1 MKLALNPNYQLF
13 ESKGAAFCSSRQV
26 AETFGREHKN
36 VIASVREAIAETGD
50 FAADFSATNFIE
62 VKYKD
67 RNRFYPEFLLT
78 KDGFTYVAMKFTGK
92 KAARF
97 RVAYIQRFNDMER
110 FIKNMLTARMEFPAF
125 TDAVM
130 NAHEEPKFY
139 HFSNEADMINK
150 IVLGMSAKKF
160 RELHGLEKGVS
171 IRPYLSDAEAEAVL
185 ALQRAD
191 IGLLEVIPEFE
202 RRREVLTKVHARNAL
217 AA

>member
-26 AETFGREHKN
+26 AETFGKRHDN
-36 VIASVREAIAETGD
+36 VLRDVQELDCSE
-50 FAADFSATNFIE
+50 NF
-62 VKYKD
+62 
-67 RNRFYPEFLLT
+67 RLLNFEGSSYVSEQKKKLPLVYMT
-78 KDGFTYVAMKFTGK
+78 KDGFTFLVMGYRGK
-92 KAARF
+92 RAAAF
-97 RVAYIQRFNDMER
+97 KESYIQRFNDMER
-110 FIKNMLTARMEFPAF
+110 FIKNMLAARAEFPAF

-150 IVLGMSAKKF
+150 IVLGMSAKKY
-160 RELHGLEKGVS
+160 RELHGLEKGIS

-191 IGLLEVIPEFE
+191 IGLLEVVPEFE
-202 RRREVLTKVHARNAL
+202 RRRKVLAKIRARHAL

>member
-26 AETFGREHKN
+26 AETFGKRHDN
-36 VIASVREAIAETGD
+36 VLRDVQELDCSE
-50 FAADFSATNFIE
+50 NF
-62 VKYKD
+62 
-67 RNRFYPEFLLT
+67 RLLNFEGSSYVSEQKKKLPLVYMT
-78 KDGFTYVAMKFTGK
+78 KDGFTFLVMGYRWKR
-92 KAARF
+92 AAAF
-97 RVAYIQRFNDMER
+97 KESYIQRFNDMER

-160 RELHGLEKGVS
+160 RELRGLEKGVS

-191 IGLLEVIPEFE
+191 IGLLEVVPEFD
-202 RRREVLTKVHARNAL
+202 RRREVLTKIHARHAL

>member
-1 MKLALNPNYQLF
+1 MKPVLNPRYGLF
-13 ESKGAAFCSSRQV
+13 ESKGAVFCSSRQV
-26 AETFGREHKN
+26 AETFGKRHANVLRDVQELDCSDNFRELN
-36 VIASVREAIAETGD
+36 FEFSSYASEQKKKLPLV
-50 FAADFSATNFIE
+50 
-62 VKYKD
+62 YM
-67 RNRFYPEFLLT
+67 T
-78 KDGFTYVAMKFTGK
+78 KDGFTFLVMGYRGK
-92 KAARF
+92 RAAAF
-97 RVAYIQRFNDMER
+97 KESYIQRFNDMER

-139 HFSNEADMINK
+139 HFATEVDMINR
-150 IVLGMSAKKF
+150 IVLGMSAKQF

-202 RRREVLTKVHARNAL
+202 RRREVLAGMYTRRAL

>member
-26 AETFGREHKN
+26 AETFGKRHANVLRDVQELDCSDNFRELN
-36 VIASVREAIAETGD
+36 FEFSSYASEQKKKLPLV
-50 FAADFSATNFIE
+50 
-62 VKYKD
+62 YM
-67 RNRFYPEFLLT
+67 T
-78 KDGFTYVAMKFTGK
+78 KDGFTFLVMGYRGK
-92 KAARF
+92 RAAAF
-97 RVAYIQRFNDMER
+97 KESYIQRFNDMER
-110 FIKNMLTARMEFPAF
+110 FIKNMLTARADFPAF

-191 IGLLEVIPEFE
+191 IGLLEVIPEFD
-202 RRREVLTKVHARNAL
+202 RRREVLTRVHARHAL

>member
-26 AETFGREHKN
+26 AETFGKRHDN
-36 VIASVREAIAETGD
+36 VLRDVQELDCSE
-50 FAADFSATNFIE
+50 NF
-62 VKYKD
+62 
-67 RNRFYPEFLLT
+67 RLLNFEGSSYVSEQKRKLPLIYMT
-78 KDGFTYVAMKFTGK
+78 KDGFTFLVRGYRGK
-92 KAARF
+92 RAAAF
-97 RVAYIQRFNDMER
+97 KESYIQRFNDMER
-110 FIKNMLTARMEFPAF
+110 FIRNMLTARTEFPAF

-139 HFSNEADMINK
+139 HFATEADMINK
-150 IVLGMSAKKF
+150 IVLGMSAKQF

-202 RRREVLTKVHARNAL
+202 RRREVLAGMYTRRAL

>member
-26 AETFGREHKN
+26 AETFGKRHDN
-36 VIASVREAIAETGD
+36 VLRDVQELDCSE
-50 FAADFSATNFIE
+50 NF
-62 VKYKD
+62 
-67 RNRFYPEFLLT
+67 RLLNFEGSSYVSEQKKKLPLVYMT
-78 KDGFTYVAMKFTGK
+78 KDGFTFLVMGYRGK
-92 KAARF
+92 RAAAF
-97 RVAYIQRFNDMER
+97 KESYIQRFNDMER

-191 IGLLEVIPEFE
+191 IGLLEVVPEFD
-202 RRREVLTKVHARNAL
+202 RRREVLTKIHARHAL

>member
-26 AETFGREHKN
+26 AETFGKRHDN
-36 VIASVREAIAETGD
+36 VLRDVQELDCSE
-50 FAADFSATNFIE
+50 NF
-62 VKYKD
+62 
-67 RNRFYPEFLLT
+67 RLLNFEGSSYVSEQKRKLPLIYMT
-78 KDGFTYVAMKFTGK
+78 KDGFTFLVMGYRGK
-92 KAARF
+92 RAAAF
-97 RVAYIQRFNDMER
+97 KESYIQRFNDMER
-110 FIKNMLTARMEFPAF
+110 FIKNMLAARVESPAF

-130 NAHEEPKFY
+130 NAHEEAKFY

-150 IVLGMSAKKF
+150 IVLGMSAKKY
-160 RELHGLEKGVS
+160 RELRGLEKGVS

-191 IGLLEVIPEFE
+191 IGLLEVVPEFE
-202 RRREVLTKVHARNAL
+202 RRREVLAKIHARHAL

>member
-26 AETFGREHKN
+26 AETFGKRHANVLRDVQDLDCSDNFRELN
-36 VIASVREAIAETGD
+36 FEFSSYASEQKKKLPLV
-50 FAADFSATNFIE
+50 
-62 VKYKD
+62 YM
-67 RNRFYPEFLLT
+67 T
-78 KDGFTYVAMKFTGK
+78 KDGFTFLVMGYRGK
-92 KAARF
+92 RAAAF
-97 RVAYIQRFNDMER
+97 KESYIQRFNDMER
-110 FIKNMLTARMEFPAF
+110 FIKNMLTARAEFPAF

-150 IVLGMSAKKF
+150 IVLGMSAKKY

-191 IGLLEVIPEFE
+191 IGLLEVIPEFD
-202 RRREVLTKVHARNAL
+202 RRREVLTKVHARHAL

>member
-26 AETFGREHKN
+26 AETFGKRHDN
-36 VIASVREAIAETGD
+36 VLRDVQELDCSE
-50 FAADFSATNFIE
+50 NF
-62 VKYKD
+62 
-67 RNRFYPEFLLT
+67 RLLNFEGSSYVSEQKKKLPLVYMT
-78 KDGFTYVAMKFTGK
+78 KDGFTFLVMGYRGK
-92 KAARF
+92 RAAAF
-97 RVAYIQRFNDMER
+97 KESYIQRFNDMER

-160 RELHGLEKGVS
+160 RELRGLEKGVS

-191 IGLLEVIPEFE
+191 IGLLEVVPEFD
-202 RRREVLTKVHARNAL
+202 RRREVLTKIHARHAL

>member
-1 MKLALNPNYQLF
+1 MKPVLNPRYGLF
-13 ESKGAAFCSSRQV
+13 ESKGAVFCSSRQV
-26 AETFGREHKN
+26 AETFGKRHDN
-36 VIASVREAIAETGD
+36 ILQSVREAIQETAN
-50 FAADFSATNFIE
+50 FAPDFSGTNFIE
-62 VKYKD
+62 VKYKE

-78 KDGFTYVAMKFTGK
+78 KDGFTYVAMRFTGK
-92 KAARF
+92 KAAQF
-97 RVAYIQRFNDMER
+97 RVTYIQRFNDMER

-139 HFSNEADMINK
+139 HFATEVNMINR
-150 IVLGMSAKKF
+150 IVLGMSAKQF

-191 IGLLEVIPEFE
+191 IGLLEVVPEFD
-202 RRREVLTKVHARNAL
+202 RRREVLAGMYTRRML

>member
-26 AETFGREHKN
+26 AETFGKRHANVLRDVQDLDCSDNFRELN
-36 VIASVREAIAETGD
+36 FEFSSYASEQKKKLPLV
-50 FAADFSATNFIE
+50 
-62 VKYKD
+62 YM
-67 RNRFYPEFLLT
+67 T
-78 KDGFTYVAMKFTGK
+78 KDGFTFLVMGYRGK
-92 KAARF
+92 RAAAF
-97 RVAYIQRFNDMER
+97 KESYIQRFNDMER
-110 FIKNMLTARMEFPAF
+110 FIKNMLTARAEFPEF
-125 TDAVM
+125 TDAVL

-160 RELHGLEKGVS
+160 RELRGLEKGIS

-191 IGLLEVIPEFE
+191 IGLLEVIPEFD
-202 RRREVLTKVHARNAL
+202 RRREVLTRVHARHAL

>member
-26 AETFGREHKN
+26 AETFGKRHDN
-36 VIASVREAIAETGD
+36 VLRDVQELDCSE
-50 FAADFSATNFIE
+50 NF
-62 VKYKD
+62 
-67 RNRFYPEFLLT
+67 RLLNFEGSSYVSEQKKKLPLIYMT
-78 KDGFTYVAMKFTGK
+78 KDGFTFLVMGYRGK
-92 KAARF
+92 RAAAF
-97 RVAYIQRFNDMER
+97 KESYIQRFNDMER
-110 FIKNMLTARMEFPAF
+110 FIKNMLTARAEFPAF

-191 IGLLEVIPEFE
+191 IGLLEVIPEFD
-202 RRREVLTKVHARNAL
+202 RRREVLTKMHARHAL
-217 AA
+217 A

>member
-13 ESKGAAFCSSRQV
+13 EAKGSAFCSSRQV
-26 AETFGREHKN
+26 AETFGKRHANVLRDVQELDCSENFRELN
-36 VIASVREAIAETGD
+36 FEFSSYASEQKKKLPLV
-50 FAADFSATNFIE
+50 
-62 VKYKD
+62 YM
-67 RNRFYPEFLLT
+67 T
-78 KDGFTYVAMKFTGK
+78 KDGFTFLVMGYRGK
-92 KAARF
+92 RAAAF
-97 RVAYIQRFNDMER
+97 KESYIQRFNDMER
-110 FIKNMLTARMEFPAF
+110 FIKNMLAARVEFPAF

-150 IVLGMSAKKF
+150 IVLGMPAKKF

-191 IGLLEVIPEFE
+191 IGLLEVVPEFE
-202 RRREVLTKVHARNAL
+202 RRRKVLAKIHARHAL

>member
-26 AETFGREHKN
+26 AETFGKRHANVLRDVQELDCSDNFRELN
-36 VIASVREAIAETGD
+36 FE
-50 FAADFSATNFIE
+50 FSSYVSEQKKKLPLA
-62 VKYKD
+62 YM
-67 RNRFYPEFLLT
+67 T
-78 KDGFTYVAMKFTGK
+78 KDGFIFLVMGYRGK
-92 KAARF
+92 RAAAF
-97 RVAYIQRFNDMER
+97 KESYIQRFNDMER
-110 FIKNMLTARMEFPAF
+110 FIKNMLAARVEFPAF

-160 RELHGLEKGVS
+160 REMRGLEKGVS

-191 IGLLEVIPEFE
+191 IGLLEVVPEFD
-202 RRREVLTKVHARNAL
+202 RRREVLAKIHARHAL

>member
-13 ESKGAAFCSSRQV
+13 EAKGAAFCSSRQV
-26 AETFGREHKN
+26 AETFGKRHANVLRDVQELDCSENFRELN
-36 VIASVREAIAETGD
+36 FEFSSYASEQKKKLPLV
-50 FAADFSATNFIE
+50 
-62 VKYKD
+62 YM
-67 RNRFYPEFLLT
+67 T
-78 KDGFTYVAMKFTGK
+78 KDGFTFLVMGYRGK
-92 KAARF
+92 RAAAF
-97 RVAYIQRFNDMER
+97 KESYIQRFNDMER
-110 FIKNMLTARMEFPAF
+110 FIKNMLAARVEFPAF

-150 IVLGMSAKKF
+150 IVLGMPAKKF

-191 IGLLEVIPEFE
+191 IGLLEVVPEFE
-202 RRREVLTKVHARNAL
+202 RRREVLAKIHARHAL

>member
-26 AETFGREHKN
+26 AETFGKRHANVLRDVQDLDCSDNFRELN
-36 VIASVREAIAETGD
+36 FEFSSYASEQKKKLPLV
-50 FAADFSATNFIE
+50 
-62 VKYKD
+62 YM
-67 RNRFYPEFLLT
+67 T
-78 KDGFTYVAMKFTGK
+78 KDGFTFLVMGYRGK
-92 KAARF
+92 RAAAF
-97 RVAYIQRFNDMER
+97 KESYIQRFNDMER
-110 FIKNMLTARMEFPAF
+110 FIRNMLTARAEFPAF

-202 RRREVLTKVHARNAL
+202 RRREVLTKVHARHAL
-217 AA
+217 EA

>member
-1 MKLALNPNYQLF
+1 MKPVLNPRYGLF

-26 AETFGREHKN
+26 AETFGKRHDN
-36 VIASVREAIAETGD
+36 VLRDIQELDCSEK
-50 FAADFSATNFIE
+50 FHLLNFE
-62 VKYKD
+62 GVKYRDEKGEM
-67 RNRFYPEFLLT
+67 RPEKMMT
-78 KDGFTYVAMKFTGK
+78 KDGFTFLVMGYRGK
-92 KAARF
+92 KAAAF
-97 RVAYIQRFNDMER
+97 KESYIQRFNDMER
-110 FIKNMLTARMEFPAF
+110 FIKNMLAARAEFPAF

-130 NAHEEPKFY
+130 HAHEEPKFY

-191 IGLLEVIPEFE
+191 IGLLEVVPEFD
-202 RRREVLTKVHARNAL
+202 RRREVLAGMYTRRML

>member
-1 MKLALNPNYQLF
+1 MALNPNYQLF

-26 AETFGREHKN
+26 AETFGKRHDN
-36 VIASVREAIAETGD
+36 VLRDVQELDCSE
-50 FAADFSATNFIE
+50 NF
-62 VKYKD
+62 
-67 RNRFYPEFLLT
+67 RLLNFEGSSYVSEQKKKLPLIYMT
-78 KDGFTYVAMKFTGK
+78 KDGFTFLVMGYRGK
-92 KAARF
+92 RAAAF
-97 RVAYIQRFNDMER
+97 KESYIQRFNDMER
-110 FIKNMLTARMEFPAF
+110 FIKNMLTARAEFPAF

-191 IGLLEVIPEFE
+191 IGLLEVIPEFD
-202 RRREVLTKVHARNAL
+202 RRREVLTKMHARHAL
-217 AA
+217 A

>member
-13 ESKGAAFCSSRQV
+13 EAKGAALCSSRQV
-26 AETFGREHKN
+26 AETFGKRHDN
-36 VIASVREAIAETGD
+36 VLRDVQELDCSE
-50 FAADFSATNFIE
+50 NF
-62 VKYKD
+62 
-67 RNRFYPEFLLT
+67 RLLNFEGSSYVSEQKKKLPLVYMT
-78 KDGFTYVAMKFTGK
+78 KDGFTFLVMGYRGK
-92 KAARF
+92 RAAAF
-97 RVAYIQRFNDMER
+97 KESYIQRFNDMER
-110 FIKNMLTARMEFPAF
+110 FIRNMLTARVEFPAF

-150 IVLGMSAKKF
+150 IVLGMTAKKF

-191 IGLLEVIPEFE
+191 IGLLEVVPEFD
-202 RRREVLTKVHARNAL
+202 RRREVLTKVHARRAL

>member
-26 AETFGREHKN
+26 AETFGKRHDN
-36 VIASVREAIAETGD
+36 VLRDVQELDCSE
-50 FAADFSATNFIE
+50 NF
-62 VKYKD
+62 
-67 RNRFYPEFLLT
+67 RLLNFEGSSYVSEQKKKLPLVYMT
-78 KDGFTYVAMKFTGK
+78 KDGFTFLVMGYRGK
-92 KAARF
+92 RAAAF
-97 RVAYIQRFNDMER
+97 KESYIQRFNDMER

-191 IGLLEVIPEFE
+191 IGLLEVVPEFD
-202 RRREVLTKVHARNAL
+202 RRREVLAKIHAQAAL
-217 AA
+217 A

>member
-26 AETFGREHKN
+26 AETFGKRHANVLRDVQELDCSDNFRELN
-36 VIASVREAIAETGD
+36 FEFSSYASEQKKKLPLV
-50 FAADFSATNFIE
+50 
-62 VKYKD
+62 YM
-67 RNRFYPEFLLT
+67 T
-78 KDGFTYVAMKFTGK
+78 KDGFTFLVMGYRGK
-92 KAARF
+92 RAAAF
-97 RVAYIQRFNDMER
+97 KESYIQRFNDMER